1 MAPSVSTWLASTRGR
16 PFPPSSTS
24 TLPLLESSGAKP
36 MLSSVFDTCA
46 VTLEVKPVGLG
57 MEVSSLSCSV
67 I

>member
-1 MAPSVSTWLASTRGR
+1 MAPSVSTWLASTSGL
-16 PFPPSSTS
+16 PSPPSSTS

-36 MLSSVFDTCA
+36 MPSSVLETYA

-67 I
+67 M